1 MRFKDESEF
10 TDFMARR
17 QEPKKPVAV
26 AGQPLRLII
35 RLPFKLPTWN
45 CLLAM
50 DQWKRK
56 KVRDQIHALVS
67 MFIPVGS
74 GSLTQMEFQQRQRLM
89 QSSIAE
95 YYAMMGQGKSRKSV
109 TAKSRPT
116 KTKR

>member
-26 AGQPLRLII
+26 AGHPLRLII

-67 MFIPVGS
+67 IFIPAGS
-74 GSLTQMEFQQRQRLM
+74 ASLTQMEFQQRRQLTA
-89 QSSIAE
+89 SSIAE
-95 YYAMMGQGKSRKSV
+95 YYAMMGQGKLRKSATV
-109 TAKSRPT
+109 KSKPA